1 MPGTAIY
8 SVPLDSTL
16 FVDLITSEYLVFG
29 ASIFFDMAI
38 GYFFTLKIVPFT
50 LISGGSFALAS
61 LTLII
66 I

>member
-1 MPGTAIY
+1 
-8 SVPLDSTL
+8 VV

-38 GYFFTLKIVPFT
+38 GYFFTLKTVPLTF
-50 LISGGSFALAS
+50 ISGGSLGLTS
-61 LTLII
+61 LILII